1 MRARQSENV
10 MQVSSESRLGRK
22 VLWALAVGATVG
34 LAAGIVIATRSGFW
48 RRLRGE
54 VDREAAEMEE
64 RIVELLSEDEVLS
77 HRAVEVSSL
86 APGII
91 ELVGTVNSDAEA
103 HRAVAAAQKVEG
115 VRTVLNRLDVQMS
128 GRITPK
134 RTADSGVAR
143 GGTHWY
149 GMGVGM
155 GRRRQGVDTD
165 PKQRDDS
172 QDMISRDLSV
182 GRADIVDGPDTDTAS
197 VERRE
202 PV

>member
-1 MRARQSENV
+1 MGARQSEIQ
-10 MQVSSESRLGRK
+10 MQQARQSKLGRK
-22 VLWALAVGATVG
+22 ILWALAVGAAVG
-34 LAAGIVIATRSGFW
+34 LTAGIVIATRSGFW

-54 VDREAAEMEE
+54 IDRESAEMEE
-64 RIVELLSEDEVLS
+64 KIVELLSEDEVLS
-77 HRAVEVSSL
+77 HRAIEVASL

-91 ELVGTVNSDAEA
+91 EIVGTVNSDAEA
-103 HRAVAAAQKVEG
+103 HRAVAAAQKVDG
-115 VRTVLNRLDVQMS
+115 VRTVLNRLDVQLS

-134 RTADSGVAR
+134 RTADSVAR

-155 GRRRQGVDTD
+155 GRRRQGSETD
-165 PKQRDDS
+165 PQQRDDS

-182 GRADIVDGPDTDTAS
+182 ERVDMDGPESDISAS
-197 VERRE
+197 ERRE